1 MQPWLLYQEDTH
13 PSSEKEFSSVI
24 GWWASSSSSLRL
36 CMVVT
41 SS

>member
-1 MQPWLLYQEDTH
+1 MQPWQLYQEDTH

-24 GWWASSSSSLRL
+24 GWWASSSSLRL
-36 CMVVT
+36 CMVVM